1 MWNLKFK
8 ALAIFALIDY
18 SDAMKSGRSKHIIYF
33 FSLTGIAF
41 GIAIGLIV
49 GVIMRSLPPVEQ
61 LTQYKPATQT
71 TVYDRDGSIIGRYY
85 EERRMVLTRDE
96 IPEKVVQALIA
107 AEDRRFYT
115 HSGFD
120 MTGIARAALS
130 NLKTRSISQGGST
143 ITQQV
148 ARLMFLTTERTFTRK
163 VKEALLT
170 LMIERKFSK
179 DEILA
184 IYLNQSCFGHGAF
197 GIEAAA
203 RTFFNKPAAGLSIS
217 ESALLVS
224 LLKNP
229 TYFSPIKYPERS
241 LESRNRVISR
251 MLNCGFISDE
261 EYSLSI
267 EEPIHLEPD
276 IQQGFIA
283 PYFVEEI
290 RRLLETEFGAD
301 AVMRDGLT
309 VLSTLNRK
317 HQESANKAVQKG
329 LEAYSQRNPAESD
342 TIQAA
347 LVSIRPSTGEITA
360 MVGGSSFQT
369 TQFNRVVQAK
379 RQPGSSIKPLL
390 YLAALNQ
397 GYTPSTVIL
406 DTPYEYKDPKTGKV
420 WKPVNYDM
428 KYRGPT
434 TLRQSLENSLNVTT
448 AKLIEKITIPAF
460 LDMAAKLG
468 IESSL
473 PPYPSVALGAGEVTL
488 LELTNAY
495 ATIASGGLRARPRMI
510 QRVTDRNGKVV
521 FQQLPVIH
529 EAVDPRP
536 CFQLTQILMGV
547 VQHGTGWRAK
557 ALNRPV
563 AGKTGTTND
572 YTDAWFIGYIPD
584 LVVGVWI
591 GYDIHTKLGNG
602 ETGSK
607 AAGPIFTDF
616 MMDVSAEE
624 DIKDFEVPEGITWK
638 NVCYDT
644 GYLAAPGC
652 PKTILE
658 AFNGDN
664 YPKIVCPVH
673 ASKE

>member
-1 MWNLKFK
+1 M
-8 ALAIFALIDY
+8 ISVLIDY
-18 SDAMKSGRSKHIIYF
+18 SGGMKSGRTKYIIYC
-33 FSLTGIAF
+33 FSLIGIAF
-41 GIAIGLIV
+41 GIIIGIAVGIV
-49 GVIMRSLPPVEQ
+49 MRDLPPVEQ
-61 LTQYKPATQT
+61 LTEYKPATQT
-71 TVYDRDGSIIGRYY
+71 TVFDKDGAIIGRYY
-85 EERRMVLTRDE
+85 EERRMVLARDD
-96 IPEKVVQALIA
+96 IPKRVVQALVA

-120 MTGIARAALS
+120 LVGIGRAVLS
-130 NLKTRSISQGGST
+130 NLKTRGISQGGST
-143 ITQQV
+143 LTQQV

-163 VKEALLT
+163 LKEALLT
-170 LMIERKFSK
+170 LLIERKFSK
-179 DEILA
+179 DEIIA

-203 RTFFNKPAAGLSIS
+203 HTFFNKSAKDLSIS

-229 TYFSPIKYPERS
+229 SFFSPIKHPERS
-241 LESRNRVISR
+241 LESRNRVIER

-261 EYSLSI
+261 EYSLAI
-267 EEPIHLEPD
+267 EEPIHLDPD

-290 RRLLETEFGAD
+290 RRLLETEFGANT
-301 AVMRDGLT
+301 VMRGGLT

-329 LEAYSQRNPAESD
+329 LAAYAQRNPEESD

-347 LVSIRPSTGEITA
+347 LVSIRPSTGEITS

-390 YLAALNQ
+390 YLTALNQ
-397 GYTPSTVIL
+397 GYTPSTVIM
-406 DTPYEYKDPKTGKV
+406 DAPYEYKDPKTGRV
-420 WKPVNYDM
+420 WKPTNYDL
-428 KYRGPT
+428 KFRGPT

-448 AKLIEKITIPAF
+448 AKLIEKTTIPAF
-460 LDMAAKLG
+460 LDMAARLG

-473 PPYPSVALGAGEVTL
+473 PPYPSVSLGAGEVTL

-495 ATIASGGLRARPRMI
+495 ATVAAGGLRVQPRMI
-510 QRVTDRNGKVV
+510 QQVTDRNGKVI
-521 FQQLPVIH
+521 FQQAPIIH

-591 GYDIHTKLGNG
+591 GYDIHTKLGSG

-616 MMDVSAEE
+616 MMDISAEE
-624 DIKDFEVPEGITWK
+624 EILDFEVPEGINWK
-638 NVCYDT
+638 KVCYDT

-664 YPKIVCPVH
+664 LPKIVCPAH
-673 ASKE
+673 AFGE